1 MITEPIEFL
10 QLFILILAIVFM
22 GIAIEYRRLVY
33 SVISF
38 ALGNSWVSITFFI
51 LGAPLVAVFNFGVFS
66 IAVVIILLA
75 TINMESPEVEETT
88 SEEAGTL

>member
-1 MITEPIEFL
+1 MITEPIEFV
-10 QLFILILAIVFM
+10 QLLILILAIVFM

-75 TINMESPEVEETT
+75 TINMEAPEDEEMNT
-88 SEEAGTL
+88 EEAVVQ